1 VERALK
7 QYVHKIY
14 EWNLRPN
21 STLHH
26 LRWEEVI
33 VIVGFT
39 YTSQSFSTTLHIH
52 DAIETDW
59 NKNEKKEK
67 KKKKISNEGRFLYR

>member
-14 EWNLRPN
+14 EWNL
-21 STLHH
+21 
-26 LRWEEVI
+26 
-33 VIVGFT
+33 VGFT

-59 NKNEKKEK
+59 NKNEKKQK